1 MKILIVD
8 DEHLARQRVTRLL
21 EEIGGCTI
29 VGEAGNGK
37 EALLR
42 SSELNP
48 DIVLLDIRM
57 PEMDGIETAK
67 QLARLANPP
76 AIVFITAYTDHA
88 LSAFEA
94 HAVDYLVKPIRKE
107 RLQQALAK
115 AHTLNRAQLASL
127 HDANTPAQGRSH
139 LNITSR
145 GNLELIPVDD
155 IFYFQADQKYVR
167 IRSARGEAL
176 IEESLKQLED
186 EFPDRLMRIHRN
198 ALVAIVHVAGIE
210 KDALGRCFVKLR
222 HSDEKLEIS
231 RRHLPGVRKQ
241 IKGQAE

>member
-8 DEHLARQRVTRLL
+8 DEPLARKRLERLL
-21 EEIGGCTI
+21 EEIGGCDV
-29 VGEAGNGK
+29 VGEAANGAD
-37 EALLR
+37 ALRR

-76 AIVFITAYTDHA
+76 ALVFVTAFSDHA
-88 LSAFEA
+88 LSAFET

-115 AHTLNRAQLASL
+115 AHTLNRAQLAAL
-127 HDANTPAQGRSH
+127 AKADAVPTGRAH
-139 LNITSR
+139 LSVTVR
-145 GNLELIPVDD
+145 GNLELIPIDD
-155 IFYFQADQKYVR
+155 VFYFHADQKYVR
-167 IRSARGEAL
+167 VRSARGEAL
-176 IEESLKQLED
+176 IEDSLKQLED
-186 EFPDRLMRIHRN
+186 EFPARFMRIHRN
-198 ALVAIVHVAGIE
+198 ALVAVAHISGIE
-210 KDALGRCFVKLR
+210 KDHLGRCYLKLR

-231 RRHLPGVRKQ
+231 RRLLPEVRRHLKN
-241 IKGQAE
+241 

>member
-8 DEHLARQRVTRLL
+8 DEPLARRRLERLL
-21 EEIGGCTI
+21 EEIGGCDV
-29 VGEAGNGK
+29 VGEAGNGTD
-37 EALLR
+37 ALRR

-67 QLARLANPP
+67 QLARLPNPP
-76 AIVFITAYTDHA
+76 AIVFVTAFSDHA

-115 AHTLNRAQLASL
+115 AHTLNRAQLATL
-127 HDANTPAQGRSH
+127 AKADAAPTGRSH
-139 LNITSR
+139 LSVTVR
-145 GNLELIPVDD
+145 GNMELIPLDD
-155 IFYFQADQKYVR
+155 VFYFQADQKYVR
-167 IRSARGEAL
+167 VRSARGEAL
-176 IEESLKQLED
+176 IEDSLKQLED
-186 EFPDRLMRIHRN
+186 EFPARFIRIHRN
-198 ALVAIVHVAGIE
+198 ALVAVAHIAGIE
-210 KDALGRCFVKLR
+210 KDNLGRCYLKLR

-231 RRHLPGVRKQ
+231 RRLLPEVRRHLKN
-241 IKGQAE
+241 